1 MHSDSSLPSIL
12 FLLKQIQTSSKKK
25 KKSRQGLEDSTEEG
39 VLVETASCPVT
50 AGWLCDKTGA
60 LTAQGERHV
69 FIRGCLHRQQFGVS
83 GLHGLC
89 FLGLI
94 LSKFQI
100 HIFIERTKVL
110 LQLVLPARI
119 SLQCARLLVTRRHRN
134 QGPDSPGNSWCQSS
148 LLYLREY
155 LRQWFPETEYFIDV
169 MRTGKNIGVHCLYL
183 GRATG
188 DLMGFG
194 MFTLVWWC
202 LCKVAASLVLD
213 EDTRGCSQKV
223 FTSTRCSNWLC
234 LAAGFPCCSVNTD
247 IILTAIFCVFKD
259 KYIALRWLKL
269 FWSPLTFKIPWW
281 NFPLYFKCCCYIID
295 ESFSSA

>member
-1 MHSDSSLPSIL
+1 MRSRKSIHILLCHLFSLYWNRYRHL
-12 FLLKQIQTSSKKK
+12 AKKK
-25 KKSRQGLEDSTEEG
+25 KKSQKSRQGLEDSTEEG

-69 FIRGCLHRQQFGVS
+69 FKRGCLHRQQFGVS

-100 HIFIERTKVL
+100 HILIERTKVL
-110 LQLVLPARI
+110 LQPVLPVRI
-119 SLQCARLLVTRRHRN
+119 SLQCAWLLVTWRHRN
-134 QGPDSPGNSWCQSS
+134 QGPDSPGNSWCQTS

-169 MRTGKNIGVHCLYL
+169 MKTGKNIGVHCLHL

-223 FTSTRCSNWLC
+223 FTSTRCRTGSNRAVPGSRISLLFCQYRYNINCNFLC
-234 LAAGFPCCSVNTD
+234 LQRQINHSEMA
-247 IILTAIFCVFKD
+247 K
-259 KYIALRWLKL
+259 
-269 FWSPLTFKIPWW
+269 TFLISYD
-281 NFPLYFKCCCYIID
+281 F
-295 ESFSSA
+295 